1 MFSEHTRQLYAALW
15 DQILQGEG
23 AVDQERQLLL
33 QNAHFDVQKAFA
45 LFESHDSTGK
55 PNGFITRDDLSRT
68 LMLSDPHTD
77 ILFHKFNRRQPGVI
91 NYAEFIEEVS
101 PKGPLP

>member
-15 DQILQGEG
+15 DQILRGEM
-23 AVDQERQLLL
+23 AVEQERQILF
-33 QNAHFDVQKAFA
+33 QNAHFDIQKAFA
-45 LFESHDSTGK
+45 LFESTDSQGQ

-77 ILFHKFNRRQPGVI
+77 ILFHKFNRR
-91 NYAEFIEEVS
+91 
-101 PKGPLP
+101 

>member
-1 MFSEHTRQLYAALW
+1 M
-15 DQILQGEG
+15 
-23 AVDQERQLLL
+23 LL
-33 QNAHFDVQKAFA
+33 QNPHFDIQKAFNM
-45 LFESHDSTGK
+45 FESANAEGQ

-91 NYAEFIEEVS
+91 NYSEFIEEVS
-101 PKGPLP
+101 PKGPLL